1 MSAGCRLTTCPISVT
16 VWASADFEYEAA
28 ELERFAALI
37 ARNMLDSFVRR
48 EAAEVLPGAD

>member
-1 MSAGCRLTTCPISVT
+1 MTTCPISVT